1 MSMNTNSDAS
11 SFFSQFSGGGGGAP
25 SFAFQ
30 KIGDTVKGRVVSCKM
45 MDQTYFGT
53 SDKIPDGKGGYKKQ
67 LQVVLDTNL
76 RNWEGLK
83 KTPTDQDGV
92 PQPASEDTGARAIY
106 VKGWMIGPVSDAI
119 SKATGGERN
128 FPVAGDI
135 LAVQF
140 SEETP
145 TNKGNP
151 LKKFAANA
159 KAAPEGFGD
168 FAEAQEEKTAAATA
182 PAGPSLD
189 LEDEDDGVTPPF

>member
-1 MSMNTNSDAS
+1 MNTNSDAS

-30 KIGDTVKGRVVSCKM
+30 KLGDTVKGRVVSCKM

-53 SDKIPDGKGGYKKQ
+53 DNKIPDGKGGFKKQ
-67 LQVVLDTNL
+67 LQVVLETTL
-76 RNWEGLK
+76 RNWDGLK

-92 PQPASEDTGARAIY
+92 EKPASEDTGSRAIY

-119 SKATGGERN
+119 LKATNGERN

-168 FAEAQEEKTAAATA
+168 FAEALEEKTAAATA

>member
-1 MSMNTNSDAS
+1 MSMNPNSDAS
-11 SFFSQFSGGGGGAP
+11 SFFSSFTGGGGAP
-25 SFAFQ
+25 SFAFREL
-30 KIGDTVKGRVVSCKM
+30 GDVVKGRVVSCKM
-45 MDQTYFGT
+45 MDQTKFGT
-53 SDKIPDGKGGYKKQ
+53 DEKIPDGKGGFKKQ

-76 RNWEGLK
+76 RNWDGLK

-92 PQPASEDTGARAIY
+92 EKPASEDTGSRAIY

-119 SKATGGERN
+119 LKATNGERN

>member
-1 MSMNTNSDAS
+1 
-11 SFFSQFSGGGGGAP
+11 
-25 SFAFQ
+25 
-30 KIGDTVKGRVVSCKM
+30 
-45 MDQTYFGT
+45 
-53 SDKIPDGKGGYKKQ
+53 
-67 LQVVLDTNL
+67 
-76 RNWEGLK
+76 GLK

-92 PQPASEDTGARAIY
+92 EKPASEDTGSRAIY

-119 SKATGGERN
+119 LKATNGERN

-159 KAAPEGFGD
+159 KAAPEGLGGS
-168 FAEAQEEKTAAATA
+168 AQAQKETTPPAT
-182 PAGPSLD
+182 PPQGPSRD
-189 LEDEDDGVTPPF
+189 LEDEENGVTRPF